1 MRLYNYT
8 ALDDEQDKIYSIGG
22 TKISS
27 TGISM
32 ASIKV
37 IGPFVVFGVFLLFLV
52 CKIAG
57 KQFWNPV
64 SDSFNEYIIAAC
76 IGIPTAI
83 GFGLFYIR
91 IQTYRL
97 YKWLYG
103 RIKPKYYYNNEGL
116 FLKKRQKYTNFSIN
130 GEIKKIL

>member
-1 MRLYNYT
+1 MRLYNYS
-8 ALDDEQDKIYSIGG
+8 ALSDEDDKIYSIGG

-37 IGPFVVFGVFLLFLV
+37 IGPFFAFGVVLFFLICFLT
-52 CKIAG
+52 G
-57 KQFWNPV
+57 KQFWNPL
-64 SDSFNEYIIAAC
+64 SNDFNEYILAFV

-83 GFGLFYIR
+83 GMALFYIR

-97 YKWLYG
+97 YQWLYG

-116 FLKKRQKYTNFSIN
+116 FNRNRQKYTVY
-130 GEIKKIL
+130 KIDGTVNRIL

>member
-1 MRLYNYT
+1 MRLYNYST
-8 ALDDEQDKIYSIGG
+8 LSDEDDKIYSIGG

-37 IGPFVVFGVFLLFLV
+37 ISPFFIFGVALLFII
-52 CKIAG
+52 CAISK
-57 KQFWNPV
+57 KQFWNPL
-64 SDSFNEYIIAAC
+64 SNGFNNYVLIFT
-76 IGIPTAI
+76 IGIPTVI
-83 GFGLFYIR
+83 GMGLFYIR

-97 YKWLYG
+97 YQWLYG

-116 FLKKRQKYTNFSIN
+116 FSRNRQKYTKYTIN
-130 GEIKKIL
+130 GTVNKIL